1 MLSLLAIYVE
11 ALERYRIRHRLDDA
25 YFDDWSELVSET
37 DMGADGYDSDDAMHN
52 NVIEGQADSRRIQRA
67 ALLEHEHTRFMAFL
81 AENGWPELYTE
92 FEEALREEHARGDYP
107 GVPVR
112 DLFRF

>member
-1 MLSLLAIYVE
+1 MRSLLAIYVE

-25 YFDDWSELVSET
+25 YFDDWLEL
-37 DMGADGYDSDDAMHN
+37 ADGYDSDDAMHN

-92 FEEALREEHARGDYP
+92 FEEALREEHASGDYP
-107 GVPVR
+107 GLPVR